1 MTPEAYLNL
10 AGNCVSVAICLYML
24 NYFMKRDEVRENDI
38 RKIIDNNTKAVEQ
51 ASRAVDHNT
60 EVISELRN
68 SLSEKISIFEGLKE
82 IVRISRG
89 GDATRQNSN

>member
-1 MTPEAYLNL
+1 
-10 AGNCVSVAICLYML
+10 ML